1 MKVFIFLSLM
11 FSMMPYLDA
20 TFLKNREIA
29 DLEKEMKEQS
39 DQIAKI
45 DHKVENCVADL
56 TKMPKNQA
64 LEQLESRILALELK
78 MMQMEQPG
86 TPGSAV
92 QRRPKIRRGASSNG
106 QNLTPNRAYKDSN
119 SNDYFSPASPYS

>member
-1 MKVFIFLSLM
+1 MKFFIFLSLICC
-11 FSMMPYLDA
+11 MMPYLDA
-20 TFLKNREIA
+20 TLLKNKEIA

-39 DQIAKI
+39 DRIVKV

-56 TKMPKNQA
+56 TKMPKKQA

-86 TPGSAV
+86 TPGSNI
-92 QRRPKIRRGASSNG
+92 QRRPNIRRGASSNG
-106 QNLTPNRAYKDSN
+106 QNLTPNRAYKDG
-119 SNDYFSPASPYS
+119 NDYFSPASPYSS

>member
-20 TFLKNREIA
+20 TLLKNKEIA
-29 DLEKEMKEQS
+29 DLDKEMKEQS
-39 DQIAKI
+39 DRIAKI

-78 MMQMEQPG
+78 MMQLEQPG
-86 TPGSAV
+86 TPGSI
-92 QRRPKIRRGASSNG
+92 QRRPNIRRGASSNG
-106 QNLTPNRAYKDSN
+106 QNLTPNRAYKDG
-119 SNDYFSPASPYS
+119 NDYFSPASPYSS